1 MTETQ
6 ERFVRAILTRV
17 PLDGVVELHLFP
29 PIRRGTLETGV
40 AVIAIELPPVALV
53 VDVDDVL
60 DTDVVDLTIVETP
73 IAETIVGADDAA
85 ALEIVASDVVETEVV
100 GVETTADAVNETVV
114 ADAVTEI
121 VVADA
126 VAFNVDATDTSEPAA
141 AESHTDHSDAVQRE
155 AESAE
160 LSESDAIAL
169 SLKHRPSETV
179 QHDDLFDAAVS
190 GTAASAAAEAAAP
203 NARAYR
209 LRILTASYRLTV
221 KGVERGKWI
230 FDAQEEADAPLD
242 AVEAVLRGVRH
253 RSTEPADPELVSRDM
268 MLHLVAPRAVAPAA

>member
-1 MTETQ
+1 LMTETQ

-53 VDVDDVL
+53 VDVDDVP
-60 DTDVVDLTIVETP
+60 DTDVVDLTIVQTL
-73 IAETIVGADDAA
+73 IAETPVGADDAA
-85 ALEIVASDVVETEVV
+85 ALETVASEVVDTEPV
-100 GVETTADAVNETVV
+100 GVETT

-121 VVADA
+121 VVADT
-126 VAFNVDATDTSEPAA
+126 VAIDVDVTDASEIA
-141 AESHTDHSDAVQRE
+141 AEERDTDHSDAVQR
-155 AESAE
+155 ATVRAE
-160 LSESDAIAL
+160 LGESDAIAL
-169 SLKHRPSETV
+169 ASEHGPSETF
-179 QHDDLFDAAVS
+179 QHDDLFAAAS
-190 GTAASAAAEAAAP
+190 SAAAETVVR

-268 MLHLVAPRAVAPAA
+268 MVHLVAPRAVAPAA